1 MLEKMREIQDR
12 IEGIK
17 DRCREL
23 RGQRKPQLPKETFNK
38 VLQEAGLPTTTPQEP
53 PAKATA
59 LPRLPPNG
67 TTAPIELRAPAQKP
81 NDVFSSLID
90 KYARL
95 HNLDPKLVRRLIEVE
110 SDFDPACISSKGAMG
125 LMQLMPETAQE
136 LGVENPF
143 DPEQNIS
150 GGTRYLAQMLERE
163 GGNLARA
170 LAAYNAGPTTVRDY
184 NGIPPYPETRN
195 YIRKILGKLPGD
207 DASEK
212 D

>member
-1 MLEKMREIQDR
+1 MLEKMREIQER
-12 IEGIK
+12 MESIK

-23 RGQRKPQLPKETFNK
+23 RNQRKPRLPRETFNK
-38 VLQEAGLPTTTPQEP
+38 ALQEAGLPASEKEKPTSN
-53 PAKATA
+53 AA
-59 LPRLPPNG
+59 LPRVPPNG
-67 TTAPIELRAPAQKP
+67 TTAPIELRAPPQKP
-81 NDVFSSLID
+81 GDSFSSLID
-90 KYARL
+90 KYARQ

-110 SDFDPACISSKGAMG
+110 SNFDPSCISSKGAMG

-150 GGTRYLAQMLERE
+150 GGTRYLAQMIERA
-163 GGNLARA
+163 GGNLAHA

-184 NGIPPYPETRN
+184 GGIPPYPETRN
-195 YIRKILGKLPGD
+195 YIKKILGKLPGD
-207 DASEK
+207 DTPEK

>member
-1 MLEKMREIQDR
+1 MLDKMREIKER

-23 RGQRKPQLPKETFNK
+23 RGQQKPKLPKESFNK
-38 VLQEAGLPTTTPQEP
+38 ALQEAGLP
-53 PAKATA
+53 PADPSSPSTKPVA

-67 TTAPIELRAPAQKP
+67 TTAPLEIRAPAQKP
-81 NDVFSSLID
+81 TDPFISLID
-90 KYARL
+90 KYARQN
-95 HNLDPKLVRRLIEVE
+95 NLDPKLVRRLIEVE
-110 SDFDPACISSKGAMG
+110 SNFDPACISSKGAMG
-125 LMQLMPETAQE
+125 LMQLMPNTAQD

-163 GGNLARA
+163 KGNMARA
-170 LAAYNAGPTTVRDY
+170 LAAYNAGPTTVSDY
-184 NGIPPYPETRN
+184 DGIPPYPETRN
-195 YIRKILGKLPGD
+195 YIKKILGKIPGD
-207 DASEK
+207 DSSAK